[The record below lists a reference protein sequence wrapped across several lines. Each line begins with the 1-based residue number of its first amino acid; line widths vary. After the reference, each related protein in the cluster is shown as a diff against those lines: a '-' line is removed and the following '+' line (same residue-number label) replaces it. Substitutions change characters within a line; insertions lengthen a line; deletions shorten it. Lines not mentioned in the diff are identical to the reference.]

1 MGPGLTELIP
11 TPYDAHSS
19 EACCVKLG
27 IAALLSPKPPNARA
41 VSGAPVV
48 ASAHKRPLIGAQPT
62 TYRCVAAE
70 SPRAGLVC
78 RRSNVASAQQVTNY
92 SGLEHMSTLISTL
105 NLRPRN
111 ITIQYQVLTRK
122 VTVLSWHHQ
131 AVSRSTEQSE
141 RPRKFAIYGVFYC
154 LFASRRLIA
163 LIRPRRQPAA
173 HAHAPPSRCRSRRRK
188 PVYACA
194 NRLARPGSLKI
205 DAAAR
210 RLPA

>member
-1 MGPGLTELIP
+1 MWGRKPVPTSTSSSTFNPLQNNLIFKIKHLYDKLDASPG
-11 TPYDAHSS
+11 
-19 EACCVKLG
+19 
-27 IAALLSPKPPNARA
+27 
-41 VSGAPVV
+41 
-48 ASAHKRPLIGAQPT
+48 
-62 TYRCVAAE
+62 
-70 SPRAGLVC
+70 
-78 RRSNVASAQQVTNY
+78 
-92 SGLEHMSTLISTL
+92 
-105 NLRPRN
+105 
-111 ITIQYQVLTRK
+111 
-122 VTVLSWHHQ
+122 HHQ